1 MTAMIY
7 IWRFLKYSISF
18 KEVMFLLRTSTA
30 ETLFNCTLVR
40 VIPSVKPKVVDKY
53 AQKVAS
59 GKFVP
64 LNTTQAS
71 SAGSAY
77 TSNVLSSF
85 AGAPMAGALSWF
97 EFTLSAYIPL
107 CCLQRVHSQQM
118 QRQVPSFFS

>member
-1 MTAMIY
+1 
-7 IWRFLKYSISF
+7 
-18 KEVMFLLRTSTA
+18 MFLLRTSTA

-53 AQKVAS
+53 AR
-59 GKFVP
+59 KFAP

-85 AGAPMAGALSWF
+85 AGAPMAGALS
-97 EFTLSAYIPL
+97 
-107 CCLQRVHSQQM
+107 
-118 QRQVPSFFS
+118 

>member
-1 MTAMIY
+1 
-7 IWRFLKYSISF
+7 
-18 KEVMFLLRTSTA
+18 MFLLRTSTA

-53 AQKVAS
+53 ARKVAS

-64 LNTTQAS
+64 LNTTQVS

-85 AGAPMAGALSWF
+85 AGAPMAGALS
-97 EFTLSAYIPL
+97 
-107 CCLQRVHSQQM
+107 
-118 QRQVPSFFS
+118 